1 MKIILTRDVEKLGS
15 LGDELEVKPG
25 YARNFLIPQGK
36 AVPVTRDNIK
46 TITHK
51 RALLDKQRADAI
63 SKSKELAKKIES
75 AEVEFKMKSGDSGK
89 LFGSVTLKHIYE
101 ALDEKGIELDRKKLT
116 LASPIKNL
124 GKHEI
129 LVKLH
134 TEVNATLVVVVTPE
148 SIEVTPSENEGEAV
162 EGEVANA
169 EESTEVSEETES
181 KAE

>member
-1 MKIILTRDVEKLGS
+1 MKIILTQDVEKLGS
-15 LGDELEVKPG
+15 LGDELDVKPG
-25 YARNFLIPQGK
+25 YARNFLVPQGK

-63 SKSKELAKKIES
+63 SKSKALAEKIES

-129 LVKLH
+129 FVKLH
-134 TEVNATLVVVVTPE
+134 TEVSAKLVVTVTPE
-148 SIEVTPSENEGEAV
+148 SIEVTPAEGEGEAT
-162 EGEVANA
+162 
-169 EESTEVSEETES
+169 EESTESTES
-181 KAE
+181 VEATEVKDTEAE

>member
-1 MKIILTRDVEKLGS
+1 MKIILTQDVEKLGS

-46 TITHK
+46 SIAHK
-51 RALLDKQRADAI
+51 RSLLDKQRADAI
-63 SKSKELAKKIES
+63 SKSKDLAAKIES
-75 AEVEFKMKSGDSGK
+75 AEIEFKMKSGDSGK

-116 LASPIKNL
+116 LVSPIKSL

-129 LVKLH
+129 IVRLH
-134 TEVNATLVVVVTPE
+134 TEVTAKLIVTVTPE
-148 SIEVTPSENEGEAV
+148 SIEKTPSENEGE
-162 EGEVANA
+162 GEVT
-169 EESTEVSEETES
+169 EDSTESTEATEVAET